1 MKLSV
6 YMLYI
11 ELLTRSHLGAAVSMC
26 CLVYGVICVA
36 RIKLCDPLHIRIHIF
51 EHLARCFTVTCI
63 IRRGVNISKILSP
76 SLQLEM
82 KNNPV
87 TSVNHAGSA
96 CYSIGCVHYTHALC
110 LLDVYGS
117 ISLCT

>member
-36 RIKLCDPLHIRIHIF
+36 RIKLCGPLHIRYHIF
-51 EHLARCFTVTCI
+51 EQLVRCFTVTCI
-63 IRRGVNISKILSP
+63 SRRGVNVLTP
-76 SLQLEM
+76 SLQLAM

-87 TSVNHAGSA
+87 TSVNHAVSA
-96 CYSIGCVHYTHALC
+96 CYNSCCVHYTHALC
-110 LLDVYGS
+110 LLDVS
-117 ISLCT
+117 RI